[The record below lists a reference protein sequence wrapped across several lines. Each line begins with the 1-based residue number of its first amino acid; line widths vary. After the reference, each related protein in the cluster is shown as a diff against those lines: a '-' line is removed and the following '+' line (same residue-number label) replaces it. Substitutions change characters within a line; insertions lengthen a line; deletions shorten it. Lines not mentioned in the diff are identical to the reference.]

1 MLLFIN
7 VNLPYFIHHK
17 RIYHNCSNKY
27 AKCTLSACQNRHQQ
41 TCLDNTI
48 NPSEDYF
55 MKHIPLT
62 TLCVAIS
69 AVLLTA
75 CGGSSGGS
83 NPPAPTPIPNAG
95 NSGNAGGTGSTDNAG
110 KTGGTGGANS
120 GTGNAGNANSGTGS
134 ANTSEPKY
142 QDVPT
147 DKNEKAE
154 ISGIQE
160 PAMGYAME
168 LKLRNWMRGQE
179 EHAQISTDDVIK
191 LEGGLEH
198 KPFDNSIWQNI
209 KNSKEV
215 QNAYNQEKSHIEEQ
229 IRRDNKQRPENE
241 RLDEVALEAHIKK
254 TLDDHLTNLARPIYE
269 RNINYSHDKQNK
281 ARTRDLTY
289 VRSGYI
295 YHSGYSNIDIPNK
308 IAKTGF
314 DGALFYK
321 GEQTAK
327 QLPVSEVKYKGT
339 WDFMTDAKNGQS
351 FSSFEAP
358 QAGNR
363 HSAISSHEY
372 PSLLTDERDK
382 PNDYNGE
389 YGHSSEFTV
398 DFSKKSLKGELSS
411 NVKSSSNAKPVKTKR
426 YDIKADI
433 HGNRFRGSATA
444 SDKAEDSKTQHPFTS
459 DATNKLEGG
468 FYGPKGE
475 ELAGKFLTDDNKL
488 FGVFGAKQEGKV
500 EKTEAILDAYALGTF
515 NTNNATTFTP
525 FTKKQLDNFGNAKKL
540 VLGST
545 VIDLVSTDAT
555 KNEFTK
561 DKPKST
567 TNKAGETLMVN
578 DKVSV
583 KTYGKNFEYLKFG
596 ELSVGTSN
604 SVFLQGERTAE
615 KAVPTTGKAK
625 YLGNWVGYITGAD
638 SSKGFN
644 DAKDVADFDI
654 DFASKTVNGKL
665 ITKDRKDPVFNITGQ
680 IAGNGWT
687 GKASTAEANAGGY
700 KIDSSST
707 GKSIVIKDA
716 EVTGGFYGP
725 NATEMGGSFA
735 HKNSGDDG
743 KVSVVFGTKK
753 QQEVKQ

>member
-1 MLLFIN
+1 
-7 VNLPYFIHHK
+7 
-17 RIYHNCSNKY
+17 
-27 AKCTLSACQNRHQQ
+27 
-41 TCLDNTI
+41 
-48 NPSEDYF
+48 
-55 MKHIPLT
+55 MKQIPLT

-75 CGGSSGGS
+75 CGGSGGS

-95 NSGNAGGTGSTDNAG
+95 GAGNAGSGTGGAGSTDNAANAG
-110 KTGGTGGANS
+110 STGGAS
-120 GTGNAGNANSGTGS
+120 SGTGS
-134 ANTSEPKY
+134 ASTSEPKY

-154 ISGIQE
+154 VSGIQE

-168 LKLRNWMRGQE
+168 LKLRNWIPKQE
-179 EHAQISTDDVIK
+179 EHAQISTDDVVK

-215 QNAYNQEKSHIEEQ
+215 QNAYKQEKQHIEDQ
-229 IRRDNKQRPENE
+229 IRRENKQRPENE
-241 RLDEVALEAHIKK
+241 RLDEAALEAYIKK
-254 TLDDHLTNLARPIYE
+254 ALDDRLTSLAKPIYE
-269 RNINYSHDKQNK
+269 KNINYSHDKQNK

-295 YHSGYSNIDIPNK
+295 YHSGYSKIDIPNK

-327 QLPVSEVKYKGT
+327 ELPVSEVKYKGT
-339 WDFMTDAKNGQS
+339 WDFMTDAKDRQS
-351 FSSFEAP
+351 FSSFNASP
-358 QAGNR
+358 AGNR
-363 HSAISSHEY
+363 YSVMSSHEY
-372 PSLLTDERDK
+372 SSLLTDERDK
-382 PNDYNGE
+382 PNDYNGA
-389 YGHSSEFTV
+389 YGHSSEFDVNFADKKIKGKLISNQLSGTTV
-398 DFSKKSLKGELSS
+398 T
-411 NVKSSSNAKPVKTKR
+411 AKER
-426 YDIKADI
+426 YKIEANI

-444 SDKAEDSKTQHPFTS
+444 SDTAEDSKTQHPFTS

-488 FGVFGAKQEGKV
+488 FGVFGAKQESKAD
-500 EKTEAILDAYALGTF
+500 KTEAILDAYALGTF

-561 DKPKST
+561 NKPDSA

-604 SVFLQGERTAE
+604 SVFLQGERTATTGE

-716 EVTGGFYGP
+716 KVTGGFYGP

-753 QQEVKQ
+753 QQEVK

>member
-1 MLLFIN
+1 
-7 VNLPYFIHHK
+7 
-17 RIYHNCSNKY
+17 
-27 AKCTLSACQNRHQQ
+27 
-41 TCLDNTI
+41 
-48 NPSEDYF
+48 

-75 CGGSSGGS
+75 CGGSGGS

-95 NSGNAGGTGSTDNAG
+95 GAGNAGSGTGGAGSTDNAG
-110 KTGGTGGANS
+110 STGGAS
-120 GTGNAGNANSGTGS
+120 SGTGS
-134 ANTSEPKY
+134 ASTPEPKY

-147 DKNEKAE
+147 EKNEKAE
-154 ISGIQE
+154 VSGIQE
-160 PAMGYAME
+160 PAMGYGME
-168 LKLRNWMRGQE
+168 LKLRNWIPKQE
-179 EHAQISTDDVIK
+179 EHAQISTDDVVK

-215 QNAYNQEKSHIEEQ
+215 QNAYKQEKQHIEDQ
-229 IRRDNKQRPENE
+229 IRRENKQRPENE
-241 RLDEVALEAHIKK
+241 RLDEAALEAYIKK
-254 TLDDHLTNLARPIYE
+254 TLDDRLTSLAKPIYE
-269 RNINYSHDKQNK
+269 KNINYSHDKQNK

-295 YHSGYSNIDIPNK
+295 YHSGYSKIDIPNK

-327 QLPVSEVKYKGT
+327 ELPVSEVKYKGT
-339 WDFMTDAKNGQS
+339 WDFMTDAKDRQS
-351 FSSFEAP
+351 FSSFNASP
-358 QAGNR
+358 AGNR
-363 HSAISSHEY
+363 YSVMSSHEY
-372 PSLLTDERDK
+372 SSLLTDERDK
-382 PNDYNGE
+382 PNDYNGA
-389 YGHSSEFTV
+389 YGHSSEFDVNFANKKIKGKLISNQLSGTTV
-398 DFSKKSLKGELSS
+398 T
-411 NVKSSSNAKPVKTKR
+411 AKER
-426 YDIKADI
+426 YKIEADI

-444 SDKAEDSKTQHPFTS
+444 SDKTEDSKTQHPFTS

-488 FGVFGAKQEGKV
+488 FGVFGAKQEDKV

-515 NTNNATTFTP
+515 NTKEATTFTP

-545 VIDLVSTDAT
+545 VIDLVPTGAT
-555 KNEFTK
+555 KDVNEFTK
-561 DKPKST
+561 DKPEST

-578 DKVSV
+578 DKVIV

-596 ELSVGTSN
+596 ELSVGGSH

-615 KAVPTTGKAK
+615 KAVPATDKAK
-625 YLGNWVGYITGAD
+625 YLGNWVGYITGKD

-654 DFASKTVNGKL
+654 DFGSKTVKGKL
-665 ITKDRKDPVFNITGQ
+665 ITKDRTEPVFSITGK

-687 GKASTAEANAGGY
+687 GTASTAEANAGGY

-725 NATEMGGSFA
+725 NATEMGGSFV
-735 HKNSGDDG
+735 HKNNGDDG

-753 QQEVKQ
+753 QQEVKP

>member
-1 MLLFIN
+1 
-7 VNLPYFIHHK
+7 
-17 RIYHNCSNKY
+17 
-27 AKCTLSACQNRHQQ
+27 
-41 TCLDNTI
+41 
-48 NPSEDYF
+48 

-95 NSGNAGGTGSTDNAG
+95 NAGGTGNTGGTGSTDNAG
-110 KTGGTGGANS
+110 NAGGANS
-120 GTGNAGNANSGTGS
+120 GTGSAGNSGNANSGTGS
-134 ANTSEPKY
+134 ANTPEPKY

-147 DKNEKAE
+147 TPNNKEQV
-154 ISGIQE
+154 SSIQE
-160 PAMGYAME
+160 PAMGYGME
-168 LKLRNWMRGQE
+168 LKLRNWTPKQE
-179 EHAQISTDDVIK
+179 EHAQISTDDVVK

-215 QNAYNQEKSHIEEQ
+215 QNAYNQEKQHIEDQ
-229 IRRDNKQRPENE
+229 IRRENKQRPESE
-241 RLDEVALEAHIKK
+241 KLDEAALEAYIKK
-254 TLDDHLTNLARPIYE
+254 TLDDRLTSLAKPIYE
-269 RNINYSHDKQNK
+269 KNINYSHDKQNK

-327 QLPVSEVKYKGT
+327 ELPVSEVKYKGT

-351 FSSFEAP
+351 FSSFGTS
-358 QAGNR
+358 QRLAGNR
-363 HSAISSHEY
+363 YSAMSSHEY
-372 PSLLTDERDK
+372 PSLLTDERNK
-382 PNDYNGE
+382 PNDYNGA
-389 YGHSSEFTV
+389 YGHSSEFDVNFADKKIKGKLISNQLSGTTV
-398 DFSKKSLKGELSS
+398 T
-411 NVKSSSNAKPVKTKR
+411 AKER
-426 YDIKADI
+426 YKIEANI
-433 HGNRFRGSATA
+433 HGNRFRGSAIA
-444 SDKAEDSKTQHPFTS
+444 SDKKEDSKTQHPFTS

-665 ITKDRKDPVFNITGQ
+665 ITKDRKDPVFNIKGE

>member
-1 MLLFIN
+1 
-7 VNLPYFIHHK
+7 
-17 RIYHNCSNKY
+17 
-27 AKCTLSACQNRHQQ
+27 
-41 TCLDNTI
+41 
-48 NPSEDYF
+48 

-75 CGGSSGGS
+75 CGGSSGGF
-83 NPPAPTPIPNAG
+83 NPPPSTPIPNAG
-95 NSGNAGGTGSTDNAG
+95 NSGNAGNTGS
-110 KTGGTGGANS
+110 TGGTGGTDNTANAGNTGGTSS
-120 GTGNAGNANSGTGS
+120 GTGSTGNANSGAGS
-134 ANTSEPKY
+134 ASTPEPKY

-147 DKNEKAE
+147 EKNEKAE

-382 PNDYNGE
+382 PHDYNGE

-515 NTNNATTFTP
+515 NTKEATTFTP

-561 DKPKST
+561 EKPESA

-644 DAKDVADFDI
+644 DAQDIADFDI
-654 DFASKTVNGKL
+654 DFGKKTVNGKL
-665 ITKDRKDPVFNITGQ
+665 TTKDRQDPVFNITGQ
-680 IAGNGWT
+680 ISGNGWT
-687 GKASTAEANAGGY
+687 GKASTAKANAGGY

-707 GKSIVIKDA
+707 GKSIVIENA

-725 NATEMGGSFA
+725 NANEMGGSFA

-743 KVSVVFGTKK
+743 KVSVVFGTKR
-753 QQEVKQ
+753 QEEVKP

>member
-1 MLLFIN
+1 
-7 VNLPYFIHHK
+7 
-17 RIYHNCSNKY
+17 
-27 AKCTLSACQNRHQQ
+27 
-41 TCLDNTI
+41 
-48 NPSEDYF
+48 

-95 NSGNAGGTGSTDNAG
+95 GAGNAGSGTGGAGSTDNAANAG
-110 KTGGTGGANS
+110 STGGAS
-120 GTGNAGNANSGTGS
+120 SGTGS
-134 ANTSEPKY
+134 ASTSEPKY

-147 DKNEKAE
+147 TPNNKEQV
-154 ISGIQE
+154 SSIQE

-168 LKLRNWMRGQE
+168 LKLRNWIPKQE
-179 EHAQISTDDVIK
+179 EHAQISTDDVVK

-229 IRRDNKQRPENE
+229 IRRENKQRPDKEK
-241 RLDEVALEAHIKK
+241 LDEVALEAHIKK
-254 TLDDHLTNLARPIYE
+254 TLDDHLTNLAKPIYE

-339 WDFMTDAKNGQS
+339 WDFMTDAKNKQS

-372 PSLLTDERDK
+372 PSLLTDERNK
-382 PNDYNGE
+382 PNNYNGA
-389 YGHSSEFTV
+389 YGHSSEFDVNFADKKIKGKLISNQLSGTTV
-398 DFSKKSLKGELSS
+398 T
-411 NVKSSSNAKPVKTKR
+411 AKER
-426 YDIKADI
+426 YKIEADI

-545 VIDLVSTDAT
+545 VIDLVPTGAT
-555 KNEFTK
+555 EYVNEFTK
-561 DKPKST
+561 DKPESA

-615 KAVPTTGKAK
+615 KAVPTEGTAK
-625 YLGNWVGYITGAD
+625 YLGNWVGYITGKD
-638 SSKGFN
+638 TGTGTGKSFT
-644 DAKDVADFDI
+644 DAQDIADFDI
-654 DFASKTVNGKL
+654 DFGKKTVKGKL
-665 ITKDRKDPVFNITGQ
+665 ITKDRKDPVFNITGD

-735 HKNSGDDG
+735 HKNNGDDG

-753 QQEVKQ
+753 QEVKQ

>member
-1 MLLFIN
+1 
-7 VNLPYFIHHK
+7 
-17 RIYHNCSNKY
+17 
-27 AKCTLSACQNRHQQ
+27 
-41 TCLDNTI
+41 
-48 NPSEDYF
+48 

-75 CGGSSGGS
+75 CGGSGGS

-95 NSGNAGGTGSTDNAG
+95 GAGNAGSGTGGAGSTDNAANAG
-110 KTGGTGGANS
+110 STGGAS
-120 GTGNAGNANSGTGS
+120 SGTGS
-134 ANTSEPKY
+134 ASTSEPKY

-154 ISGIQE
+154 VSDIQK
-160 PAMGYAME
+160 PAMGYGMALSKINLYE
-168 LKLRNWMRGQE
+168 QKDISLDANNIITLDGKKQVAEGKKSPLPFSLDVENKLLDGYMAKMDQADKNAIGERIKRENEQNK
-179 EHAQISTDDVIK
+179 QISDEELAKKIKEDVR
-191 LEGGLEH
+191 
-198 KPFDNSIWQNI
+198 
-209 KNSKEV
+209 
-215 QNAYNQEKSHIEEQ
+215 KSPDFQQVLSSMKAKTFHS
-229 IRRDNKQRPENE
+229 N
-241 RLDEVALEAHIKK
+241 DE
-254 TLDDHLTNLARPIYE
+254 TT
-269 RNINYSHDKQNK
+269 K
-281 ARTRDLTY
+281 ATTRDLKY
-289 VRSGYI
+289 VDYGYYLVNDANYLTVKKTDEPKLWNSGPV
-295 YHSGYSNIDIPNK
+295 G
-308 IAKTGF
+308 GV
-314 DGALFYK
+314 FYN
-321 GEQTAK
+321 GTTTAK
-327 QLPVSEVKYKGT
+327 ELPTQDAVKYKGH
-339 WDFMTDAKNGQS
+339 WDFMTDVAKKRNR
-351 FSSFEAP
+351 FSEVKETY
-358 QAGNR
+358 QAGWWYGASSKDEYNR
-363 HSAISSHEY
+363 
-372 PSLLTDERDK
+372 LLTQKDSAPD
-382 PNDYNGE
+382 DHSGE

-398 DFSKKSLKGELSS
+398 NFKDKKLTGELFS
-411 NVKSSSNAKPVKTKR
+411 NLQDSHKSEVKKTKR

-444 SDKAEDSKTQHPFTS
+444 SNKDDTSKHPFTS
-459 DATNKLEGG
+459 DANDKLEGG

-488 FGVFGAKQEGKV
+488 FGVFGAKQEGNV

-515 NTNNATTFTP
+515 NENDATTFTP
-525 FTKKQLDNFGNAKKL
+525 FTEKQLDNFGNAKKL

-561 DKPKST
+561 EKPESA

-596 ELSVGTSN
+596 ELSVGDSH

-615 KAVPTTGKAK
+615 KAVPTTDKAK

-638 SSKGFN
+638 SAKSFT
-644 DAKDVADFDI
+644 DAEDVANFDI

-665 ITKDRKDPVFNITGQ
+665 ITKGRTEPVFNIKGE

-687 GKASTAEANAGGY
+687 GTASTAEANAGGY

-716 EVTGGFYGP
+716 KVTGGFYGP
-725 NATEMGGSFA
+725 NATEMGGSFV
-735 HKNSGDDG
+735 HKNNGDDG

-753 QQEVKQ
+753 QQVK

>member
-1 MLLFIN
+1 
-7 VNLPYFIHHK
+7 
-17 RIYHNCSNKY
+17 
-27 AKCTLSACQNRHQQ
+27 
-41 TCLDNTI
+41 
-48 NPSEDYF
+48 

-95 NSGNAGGTGSTDNAG
+95 GAGNAGSGTGSTDNAG
-110 KTGGTGGANS
+110 NTGGTGGANS
-120 GTGNAGNANSGTGS
+120 GTGNAGNSGNANSGTGS
-134 ANTSEPKY
+134 ANTPEPKY

-147 DKNEKAE
+147 TPNNKEQV
-154 ISGIQE
+154 SSIQE

-168 LKLRNWMRGQE
+168 LKLRNAHPHNPNKANEKHIALDQKDLV
-179 EHAQISTDDVIK
+179 AV
-191 LEGGLEH
+191 EGNLTNI
-198 KPFDNSIWQNI
+198 PFD
-209 KNSKEV
+209 KNLIEYLKKSPEVVSKFNEQKGGIENNTRLTHKDLSLEQKEAKV
-215 QNAYNQEKSHIEEQ
+215 KEALDNALTQFAQEKYKELIENAHDKKSDA
-229 IRRDNKQRPENE
+229 RNRDLKYVKSGFNY
-241 RLDEVALEAHIKK
+241 LSGYTATDHDKK
-254 TLDDHLTNLARPIYE
+254 T
-269 RNINYSHDKQNK
+269 NY
-281 ARTRDLTY
+281 R
-289 VRSGYI
+289 GY
-295 YHSGYSNIDIPNK
+295 Y
-308 IAKTGF
+308 
-314 DGALFYK
+314 GALYYK
-321 GEQTAK
+321 GSETAK
-327 QLPVSEVKYKGT
+327 ELPQTSAKYKGY
-339 WDFMTDAKNGQS
+339 WDFMTDATLDNKYTDLPGIARQTQWRS
-351 FSSFEAP
+351 LVSTD
-358 QAGNR
+358 
-363 HSAISSHEY
+363 EY
-372 PSLLTDERDK
+372 ATLLTDKNNK
-382 PNDYNGE
+382 PSDYNGA
-389 YGHSSEFTV
+389 YGHSSEFDVNFADKKIKGKLISNQLSGTTV
-398 DFSKKSLKGELSS
+398 T
-411 NVKSSSNAKPVKTKR
+411 AKER
-426 YDIKADI
+426 YKIEADI

-545 VIDLVSTDAT
+545 VIDLVPTDAT
-555 KNEFTK
+555 KYVNEFTK
-561 DKPKST
+561 DKPDSA

-604 SVFLQGERTAE
+604 SVFLQGERTATTGE

-665 ITKDRKDPVFNITGQ
+665 ITKDRKDPVFNIKGE

>member
-1 MLLFIN
+1 
-7 VNLPYFIHHK
+7 
-17 RIYHNCSNKY
+17 
-27 AKCTLSACQNRHQQ
+27 
-41 TCLDNTI
+41 
-48 NPSEDYF
+48 

-75 CGGSSGGS
+75 CGGSGGS

-95 NSGNAGGTGSTDNAG
+95 GAGNAGSGTGGAGSTDNAANAG
-110 KTGGTGGANS
+110 STGGAS
-120 GTGNAGNANSGTGS
+120 SGTGS
-134 ANTSEPKY
+134 ASTSEPKY

-154 ISGIQE
+154 VSDIQK
-160 PAMGYAME
+160 PAMGYGMALSKINLYE
-168 LKLRNWMRGQE
+168 QKDISLDANNIITLDGKKQVAEGKKSPLPFSLDVENKLLDGYMAKMDQADKNAIGERIKRENEQNK
-179 EHAQISTDDVIK
+179 QISDEELAKKIKEDVR
-191 LEGGLEH
+191 
-198 KPFDNSIWQNI
+198 
-209 KNSKEV
+209 
-215 QNAYNQEKSHIEEQ
+215 KSPDFQQVLSSMKAKTFHS
-229 IRRDNKQRPENE
+229 N
-241 RLDEVALEAHIKK
+241 DE
-254 TLDDHLTNLARPIYE
+254 TT
-269 RNINYSHDKQNK
+269 K
-281 ARTRDLTY
+281 ATTRDLKY
-289 VRSGYI
+289 VDYGYYLVNDANYLTVKKTDEPKLWNSGPV
-295 YHSGYSNIDIPNK
+295 G
-308 IAKTGF
+308 GV
-314 DGALFYK
+314 FYN
-321 GEQTAK
+321 GTTTAK
-327 QLPVSEVKYKGT
+327 ELPTQDAVKYKGH
-339 WDFMTDAKNGQS
+339 WDFMTDVAKKRNR
-351 FSSFEAP
+351 FSEVKETY
-358 QAGNR
+358 QAGWWYGASSKDEYNR
-363 HSAISSHEY
+363 
-372 PSLLTDERDK
+372 LLTQKDSAPD
-382 PNDYNGE
+382 DHSGE

-398 DFSKKSLKGELSS
+398 NFKDKKLTGELFS
-411 NVKSSSNAKPVKTKR
+411 NLQDSHKSEVKKTKR

-444 SDKAEDSKTQHPFTS
+444 SNKDDTSKHPFTS
-459 DATNKLEGG
+459 DANDKLEGG

-488 FGVFGAKQEGKV
+488 FGVFGAKQEGNV

-515 NTNNATTFTP
+515 NENDANTFTP
-525 FTKKQLDNFGNAKKL
+525 FTEKQLDNFGNAKKL

-561 DKPKST
+561 DKPESA

-596 ELSVGTSN
+596 ELSVGGSH

-615 KAVPTTGKAK
+615 KAVPTTDKAK

-644 DAKDVADFDI
+644 DAEDVANFDI
-654 DFASKTVNGKL
+654 DFGSKTVNGKL
-665 ITKDRKDPVFNITGQ
+665 ITKGRKDPVFNITGE
-680 IAGNGWT
+680 ISGNGWKGT
-687 GKASTAEANAGGY
+687 ASTAEANAGGY

-716 EVTGGFYGP
+716 KVTGGFYGP
-725 NATEMGGSFA
+725 NATEMGGSFV
-735 HKNSGDDG
+735 HKNNGDDG

>member
-1 MLLFIN
+1 
-7 VNLPYFIHHK
+7 
-17 RIYHNCSNKY
+17 
-27 AKCTLSACQNRHQQ
+27 
-41 TCLDNTI
+41 
-48 NPSEDYF
+48 

-75 CGGSSGGS
+75 CGGSGGS

-95 NSGNAGGTGSTDNAG
+95 NAGNGGGTGNTGNAG
-110 KTGGTGGANS
+110 NS
-120 GTGNAGNANSGTGS
+120 GNANSGTGS
-134 ANTSEPKY
+134 ANTPEPKY

-229 IRRDNKQRPENE
+229 IRRDNKQRPDKE

-254 TLDDHLTNLARPIYE
+254 TLDDHLTNLAKPIYE

-339 WDFMTDAKNGQS
+339 WDFMTDAKNKQS

-382 PNDYNGE
+382 PHDYNGE

-411 NVKSSSNAKPVKTKR
+411 NIKSSSNAKPVKTKR

-488 FGVFGAKQEGKV
+488 FGVFGAKQEDKV

-515 NTNNATTFTP
+515 NTKEATTFTP

-545 VIDLVSTDAT
+545 VIDLVPTDAT
-555 KNEFTK
+555 KYVNEFTK
-561 DKPKST
+561 EKPDSA

-604 SVFLQGERTAE
+604 SVFLQGERTATTGE

-638 SSKGFN
+638 SAKSFT

-654 DFASKTVNGKL
+654 DFASKIVNGKL
-665 ITKDRKDPVFNITGQ
+665 ITKDRKDPVFNIKGQ

>member
-1 MLLFIN
+1 
-7 VNLPYFIHHK
+7 
-17 RIYHNCSNKY
+17 
-27 AKCTLSACQNRHQQ
+27 
-41 TCLDNTI
+41 
-48 NPSEDYF
+48 

-95 NSGNAGGTGSTDNAG
+95 NAGNAGGTGNTGGTGSTDNAG
-110 KTGGTGGANS
+110 NTGGTGGANS
-120 GTGNAGNANSGTGS
+120 GTGSAGNSGNTNSGTGS
-134 ANTSEPKY
+134 ANTPEPKY

-215 QNAYNQEKSHIEEQ
+215 QNAYNQEKQHIEEQ

-254 TLDDHLTNLARPIYE
+254 TLDDHLTNLAKPIYE

-372 PSLLTDERDK
+372 PSLLTDERNK
-382 PNDYNGE
+382 PNNYNGA
-389 YGHSSEFTV
+389 YGHSSEFDVNFADKKIKGKLISNQLSGTTV
-398 DFSKKSLKGELSS
+398 T
-411 NVKSSSNAKPVKTKR
+411 AKER
-426 YDIKADI
+426 YKIEADI

-444 SDKAEDSKTQHPFTS
+444 SDKTEDSKTQHPFTS

-561 DKPKST
+561 DKPDSA

-604 SVFLQGERTAE
+604 SVFLQGERTAIKGE

>member
-1 MLLFIN
+1 
-7 VNLPYFIHHK
+7 
-17 RIYHNCSNKY
+17 
-27 AKCTLSACQNRHQQ
+27 
-41 TCLDNTI
+41 
-48 NPSEDYF
+48 

-95 NSGNAGGTGSTDNAG
+95 NAGNAGGTGNTGGTGSTDNAG
-110 KTGGTGGANS
+110 NTGGTGGANS
-120 GTGNAGNANSGTGS
+120 GTGSAGNSGNANSGTGS
-134 ANTSEPKY
+134 ANTPEPKY

-215 QNAYNQEKSHIEEQ
+215 QNAYNQEKQHIEEQ

-254 TLDDHLTNLARPIYE
+254 TLDDHLTNLAKPIYE

-372 PSLLTDERDK
+372 PSLLTDERNK
-382 PNDYNGE
+382 PNNYNGA
-389 YGHSSEFTV
+389 YGHSSEFDVNFADKKIKGKLISNQLSGTTV
-398 DFSKKSLKGELSS
+398 T
-411 NVKSSSNAKPVKTKR
+411 AKER
-426 YDIKADI
+426 YKIEADI

-444 SDKAEDSKTQHPFTS
+444 SDKTEDSKTQHPFTS

-545 VIDLVSTDAT
+545 VIDLVPTDAT
-555 KNEFTK
+555 KYVNEFTK
-561 DKPKST
+561 EKPESA

-665 ITKDRKDPVFNITGQ
+665 ITKDRKDPVFNITGE

-753 QQEVKQ
+753 QQEVK

>member
-1 MLLFIN
+1 M
-7 VNLPYFIHHK
+7 
-17 RIYHNCSNKY
+17 R
-27 AKCTLSACQNRHQQ
+27 
-41 TCLDNTI
+41 
-48 NPSEDYF
+48 
-55 MKHIPLT
+55 HIPLT

-95 NSGNAGGTGSTDNAG
+95 NAGNAGGTGNTGGTGSTDNAG
-110 KTGGTGGANS
+110 NAGNAGGANS
-120 GTGNAGNANSGTGS
+120 GTGNAGNSGNANSGTGS
-134 ANTSEPKY
+134 ANTPEPKY

-168 LKLRNWMRGQE
+168 LKLRNAHPHNPNKATEKHIALDQKDLV
-179 EHAQISTDDVIK
+179 AV
-191 LEGGLEH
+191 EGNLTNI
-198 KPFDNSIWQNI
+198 PFD
-209 KNSKEV
+209 KNLIEYLKKSPEVVSKFNEQKGGIENNTRLTHKNLSLEQKEAKV
-215 QNAYNQEKSHIEEQ
+215 KEALDNALTQFAQEKYKELIENAHDKKSDA
-229 IRRDNKQRPENE
+229 RNRDLKYVKSGFNY
-241 RLDEVALEAHIKK
+241 LSGYTATDHDKK
-254 TLDDHLTNLARPIYE
+254 T
-269 RNINYSHDKQNK
+269 NY
-281 ARTRDLTY
+281 R
-289 VRSGYI
+289 GY
-295 YHSGYSNIDIPNK
+295 Y
-308 IAKTGF
+308 
-314 DGALFYK
+314 GALYYK
-321 GEQTAK
+321 GSETAK
-327 QLPVSEVKYKGT
+327 ELPQTSAKYKGY
-339 WDFMTDAKNGQS
+339 WDFMTDATLDNKYTDLPGIARQTQWRS
-351 FSSFEAP
+351 LVSTD
-358 QAGNR
+358 
-363 HSAISSHEY
+363 EY
-372 PSLLTDERDK
+372 ATLLTDKNNK
-382 PNDYNGE
+382 PSDYNGA
-389 YGHSSEFTV
+389 YGHSSEFDVNFADKKIKGKLISNQLSGTTV
-398 DFSKKSLKGELSS
+398 T
-411 NVKSSSNAKPVKTKR
+411 AKER
-426 YDIKADI
+426 YKIEADI

-545 VIDLVSTDAT
+545 VIDLVPTDAT
-555 KNEFTK
+555 KYVNEFTK
-561 DKPKST
+561 DKPDSA

-604 SVFLQGERTAE
+604 SVFLQGERTATTGE

-665 ITKDRKDPVFNITGQ
+665 ITKDRKDPVFNIKGE

>member
-1 MLLFIN
+1 
-7 VNLPYFIHHK
+7 
-17 RIYHNCSNKY
+17 
-27 AKCTLSACQNRHQQ
+27 
-41 TCLDNTI
+41 
-48 NPSEDYF
+48 

-95 NSGNAGGTGSTDNAG
+95 NAGNA
-110 KTGGTGGANS
+110 GGANS
-120 GTGNAGNANSGTGS
+120 GTGNTGNTNSGTGS
-134 ANTSEPKY
+134 ANTPEPKY

-147 DKNEKAE
+147 DKNEKDE

-168 LKLRNWMRGQE
+168 LKLRNWMPGQQ
-179 EHAQISTDDVIK
+179 EHAQISTDDVVK

-215 QNAYNQEKSHIEEQ
+215 QNAYNQEKQHIENQ

-241 RLDEVALEAHIKK
+241 RLDEVALEAYIKK
-254 TLDDHLTNLARPIYE
+254 TLDDHLTNLAKPIYE

-339 WDFMTDAKNGQS
+339 WDFMTDAKNKQS

-426 YDIKADI
+426 YDIDASI

-444 SDKAEDSKTQHPFTS
+444 SNKNDTSKHPFTS

-488 FGVFGAKQEGKV
+488 FGVFGAKQEGNV

-515 NTNNATTFTP
+515 NTKEATTFTP
-525 FTKKQLDNFGNAKKL
+525 FTEKQLDNFGNAKKL

-545 VIDLVSTDAT
+545 VIDLVPTGAT
-555 KNEFTK
+555 EYVNKFTK
-561 DKPKST
+561 DKPESA

-578 DKVSV
+578 DEVSV

-596 ELSVGTSN
+596 ELSVGDSH

-615 KAVPTTGKAK
+615 KAVPATGKAK

-638 SSKGFN
+638 SAKSFT
-644 DAKDVADFDI
+644 DAEDVANFDI
-654 DFASKTVNGKL
+654 DFDKKSVNGKL
-665 ITKDRKDPVFNITGQ
+665 ITKGRTDPVFSITGK

-687 GKASTAEANAGGY
+687 GTASTAEANAGGY
-700 KIDSSST
+700 KVDSSST

-716 EVTGGFYGP
+716 KVTGGFYGP
-725 NATEMGGSFA
+725 NATEMGGSFV
-735 HKNSGDDG
+735 HKNNGDDG

>member
-1 MLLFIN
+1 
-7 VNLPYFIHHK
+7 
-17 RIYHNCSNKY
+17 
-27 AKCTLSACQNRHQQ
+27 
-41 TCLDNTI
+41 
-48 NPSEDYF
+48 

-75 CGGSSGGS
+75 CGGSGGS

-95 NSGNAGGTGSTDNAG
+95 GAGNAGSGTGGAGSTDNAG
-110 KTGGTGGANS
+110 STGGANS
-120 GTGNAGNANSGTGS
+120 GTSS
-134 ANTSEPKY
+134 ASTPEPKY

-147 DKNEKAE
+147 EKNEKAE
-154 ISGIQE
+154 VSGIQE
-160 PAMGYAME
+160 PAMGYGME
-168 LKLRNWMRGQE
+168 LKLRNWIPKQE
-179 EHAQISTDDVIK
+179 EHAQISTDDVVK

-215 QNAYNQEKSHIEEQ
+215 QNAYKQEKQHIEDQ
-229 IRRDNKQRPENE
+229 IRRENKQRPENE
-241 RLDEVALEAHIKK
+241 RLDEAALEAYIKK
-254 TLDDHLTNLARPIYE
+254 ALDDRLTSLAKPIYE
-269 RNINYSHDKQNK
+269 KNINYSHDKQNK
-281 ARTRDLTY
+281 VRTRDLTY

-295 YHSGYSNIDIPNK
+295 YHSGYSKIDIPNK

-327 QLPVSEVKYKGT
+327 ELPVSEVKYKGT
-339 WDFMTDAKNGQS
+339 WDFMTDAKDRQS
-351 FSSFEAP
+351 FSSFNASP
-358 QAGNR
+358 AGNR
-363 HSAISSHEY
+363 YSVMSSHEY
-372 PSLLTDERDK
+372 SSLLTDERDK
-382 PNDYNGE
+382 PNDYNGA
-389 YGHSSEFTV
+389 YGHSSEFDVNFADKKIKGKLISNQLSGTTV
-398 DFSKKSLKGELSS
+398 T
-411 NVKSSSNAKPVKTKR
+411 AKER
-426 YDIKADI
+426 YKIEANI

-475 ELAGKFLTDDNKL
+475 ELAGKFLTDDKKL
-488 FGVFGAKQEGKV
+488 FGVFGAKQEGNV

-515 NTNNATTFTP
+515 NENDANTFTP
-525 FTKKQLDNFGNAKKL
+525 FTEKQLDNFGNAKKL

-545 VIDLVSTDAT
+545 VIDLMPTGAAKDV
-555 KNEFTK
+555 NEFTK
-561 DKPKST
+561 DKPEST

-578 DKVSV
+578 DKVIV

-596 ELSVGTSN
+596 ELSVGGSH

-615 KAVPTTGKAK
+615 KAVPATDKAK
-625 YLGNWVGYITGAD
+625 YLGNWVGYITGKD
-638 SSKGFN
+638 SAKSFT
-644 DAKDVADFDI
+644 DAEDVANFDI
-654 DFASKTVNGKL
+654 DFGSKTVNGKL
-665 ITKDRKDPVFNITGQ
+665 ITKDRTEPVFSITGK

-687 GKASTAEANAGGY
+687 GTASTAEANAGGY

-716 EVTGGFYGP
+716 KVTGGFYGP
-725 NATEMGGSFA
+725 NATEMGGSFV
-735 HKNSGDDG
+735 HKNNGDDG

-753 QQEVKQ
+753 QQVKQ

>member
-1 MLLFIN
+1 
-7 VNLPYFIHHK
+7 
-17 RIYHNCSNKY
+17 
-27 AKCTLSACQNRHQQ
+27 
-41 TCLDNTI
+41 
-48 NPSEDYF
+48 

-75 CGGSSGGS
+75 CGGSSGGF
-83 NPPAPTPIPNAG
+83 NPPASTPIPNAG

-110 KTGGTGGANS
+110 NA
-120 GTGNAGNANSGTGS
+120 GNAGGANSGTGS
-134 ANTSEPKY
+134 ANTPEPKY

-147 DKNEKAE
+147 EKNEKAE

-168 LKLRNWMRGQE
+168 LKLRNAHPHNPNKEAEKHIALDQKDLV
-179 EHAQISTDDVIK
+179 AV
-191 LEGGLEH
+191 EGNLTNI
-198 KPFDNSIWQNI
+198 PFD
-209 KNSKEV
+209 KNLIEYLKKSPEVVSKFNEQKGGIENNTRLTHKDLSLEQKEAKV
-215 QNAYNQEKSHIEEQ
+215 KEALDNALTQFAQEKYKELIENAHDKKSDA
-229 IRRDNKQRPENE
+229 RNRDLKYVKSGFNY
-241 RLDEVALEAHIKK
+241 LSGYTATDHDKK
-254 TLDDHLTNLARPIYE
+254 T
-269 RNINYSHDKQNK
+269 NY
-281 ARTRDLTY
+281 R
-289 VRSGYI
+289 GY
-295 YHSGYSNIDIPNK
+295 Y
-308 IAKTGF
+308 
-314 DGALFYK
+314 GALYYK
-321 GEQTAK
+321 GSETAK
-327 QLPVSEVKYKGT
+327 ELPQTSAKYKGY
-339 WDFMTDAKNGQS
+339 WDFMTDATLDNKYTDLPGIARQTQWRS
-351 FSSFEAP
+351 LVSTD
-358 QAGNR
+358 
-363 HSAISSHEY
+363 EY
-372 PSLLTDERDK
+372 ATLLTDKNNK
-382 PNDYNGE
+382 PSDYNGA
-389 YGHSSEFTV
+389 YGHSSEFDVNFADKKIKGKLISNQLSGTTV
-398 DFSKKSLKGELSS
+398 T
-411 NVKSSSNAKPVKTKR
+411 AKER
-426 YDIKADI
+426 YKIEADI
-433 HGNRFRGSATA
+433 HGNRFRGSAIA
-444 SDKAEDSKTQHPFTS
+444 HDKAEDSKTKHPFTS
-459 DATNKLEGG
+459 DANNRLEGG

-561 DKPKST
+561 EKPESA

>member
-1 MLLFIN
+1 
-7 VNLPYFIHHK
+7 
-17 RIYHNCSNKY
+17 
-27 AKCTLSACQNRHQQ
+27 
-41 TCLDNTI
+41 
-48 NPSEDYF
+48 

-75 CGGSSGGS
+75 CGGSGGS

-95 NSGNAGGTGSTDNAG
+95 NAGSGTGGAGSTDNAANAG
-110 KTGGTGGANS
+110 STGGAS
-120 GTGNAGNANSGTGS
+120 SGTGS
-134 ANTSEPKY
+134 ASTSEPKY
-142 QDVPT
+142 QDVLT
-147 DKNEKAE
+147 EKNEKAE
-154 ISGIQE
+154 VSGIQE
-160 PAMGYAME
+160 PAMGYGME
-168 LKLRNWMRGQE
+168 LKLRNWIPKQE
-179 EHAQISTDDVIK
+179 EHAQISTDDVVK

-215 QNAYNQEKSHIEEQ
+215 QNAYKQEKQHIEDQ
-229 IRRDNKQRPENE
+229 IRRENKQRPENE
-241 RLDEVALEAHIKK
+241 RLDEAALEAYIKK
-254 TLDDHLTNLARPIYE
+254 ALDDRLTSLAKPIYE
-269 RNINYSHDKQNK
+269 KNINYSHDKQNK

-295 YHSGYSNIDIPNK
+295 YHSGYSKIDIPNK

-327 QLPVSEVKYKGT
+327 ELPVSEVKYKGT
-339 WDFMTDAKNGQS
+339 WDFMTDAKDRQS
-351 FSSFEAP
+351 FSSFNASP
-358 QAGNR
+358 AGNR
-363 HSAISSHEY
+363 YSVMSSHEY
-372 PSLLTDERDK
+372 SSLLTDERDK
-382 PNDYNGE
+382 PNDYNGA
-389 YGHSSEFTV
+389 YGHSSEFDVNFADKKIKGKLISNQLSGTTV
-398 DFSKKSLKGELSS
+398 T
-411 NVKSSSNAKPVKTKR
+411 AKER
-426 YDIKADI
+426 YKIEANI

-444 SDKAEDSKTQHPFTS
+444 SDTAEDSKTQHPFTS

-488 FGVFGAKQEGKV
+488 FGVFGAKQEGNV

-515 NTNNATTFTP
+515 NENDANTFTP
-525 FTKKQLDNFGNAKKL
+525 FTEKQLDNFGNAKKL

-561 DKPKST
+561 EKPESA

-596 ELSVGTSN
+596 ELSVGDSH

-615 KAVPTTGKAK
+615 KAVPATGKAK
-625 YLGNWVGYITGAD
+625 YLGNWVGYITGKD

-644 DAKDVADFDI
+644 DAEDVANFDI
-654 DFASKTVNGKL
+654 DFDQKSVNGKL
-665 ITKDRKDPVFNITGQ
+665 ITKGRKDPVFNIKGE

-687 GKASTAEANAGGY
+687 GTASTAEANAGGY

-716 EVTGGFYGP
+716 KVTGGFYGP
-725 NATEMGGSFA
+725 NATEMGGSFV
-735 HKNSGDDG
+735 HKNNGDDG

-753 QQEVKQ
+753 QEVKQ

>member
-1 MLLFIN
+1 
-7 VNLPYFIHHK
+7 
-17 RIYHNCSNKY
+17 
-27 AKCTLSACQNRHQQ
+27 
-41 TCLDNTI
+41 
-48 NPSEDYF
+48 

-95 NSGNAGGTGSTDNAG
+95 NAGSGTGGTGNTGGAGSTDNAANAG
-110 KTGGTGGANS
+110 NTGGASS
-120 GTGNAGNANSGTGS
+120 GTDSTGNAGNANSGTGS
-134 ANTSEPKY
+134 ASTPEPKY

-154 ISGIQE
+154 VLGIQE
-160 PAMGYAME
+160 PAMGYGME
-168 LKLRNWMRGQE
+168 LKLRNWIPKQE
-179 EHAQISTDDVIK
+179 EHAQISTDDVVK

-215 QNAYNQEKSHIEEQ
+215 QNAYKQEKQHIEDQ
-229 IRRDNKQRPENE
+229 IRRENKQRPENE
-241 RLDEVALEAHIKK
+241 RLDEAALEAYIKK
-254 TLDDHLTNLARPIYE
+254 TLDDRLTSLAKPIYE
-269 RNINYSHDKQNK
+269 KNINYSHDKQNK

-295 YHSGYSNIDIPNK
+295 YHSGYSKIDIPNK

-327 QLPVSEVKYKGT
+327 ELPVSEVKYKGT
-339 WDFMTDAKNGQS
+339 WDFMTDAKDRQS
-351 FSSFEAP
+351 FSSFNASP
-358 QAGNR
+358 AGNR
-363 HSAISSHEY
+363 YSVMSSHEY
-372 PSLLTDERDK
+372 SSLLTDERDK
-382 PNDYNGE
+382 PNDYNGA
-389 YGHSSEFTV
+389 YGHSSEFDVNFANKKIKGKLISNQLSGTTV
-398 DFSKKSLKGELSS
+398 T
-411 NVKSSSNAKPVKTKR
+411 AKER
-426 YDIKADI
+426 YKIEADI

-444 SDKAEDSKTQHPFTS
+444 SDKTEDSKTQHPFTS

-488 FGVFGAKQEGKV
+488 FGVFGAKQEGNV

-515 NTNNATTFTP
+515 NKNNATTFTP

-561 DKPKST
+561 EKPESA

-615 KAVPTTGKAK
+615 KAVPTTDKAK

-644 DAKDVADFDI
+644 DAEDVANFDI

-665 ITKDRKDPVFNITGQ
+665 ITKGRKDPVFNITGE
-680 IAGNGWT
+680 ISGNGWT
-687 GKASTAEANAGGY
+687 GTASTAEANAGGY

-716 EVTGGFYGP
+716 KVTGGFYGP
-725 NATEMGGSFA
+725 NATEMGGSFV
-735 HKNSGDDG
+735 HKNNGDDG

-753 QQEVKQ
+753 QQEVK

>member
-1 MLLFIN
+1 
-7 VNLPYFIHHK
+7 
-17 RIYHNCSNKY
+17 
-27 AKCTLSACQNRHQQ
+27 
-41 TCLDNTI
+41 
-48 NPSEDYF
+48 

-75 CGGSSGGS
+75 CGGSGGS

-95 NSGNAGGTGSTDNAG
+95 GAGNAGSGTGGAGSTDNAG
-110 KTGGTGGANS
+110 STGGAS
-120 GTGNAGNANSGTGS
+120 SGTGS
-134 ANTSEPKY
+134 ASTPEPKY

-147 DKNEKAE
+147 EKNEKAE

-160 PAMGYAME
+160 PAMGYGME
-168 LKLRNWMRGQE
+168 LKLRNWIPKQE
-179 EHAQISTDDVIK
+179 EHAQISTDDVVK

-215 QNAYNQEKSHIEEQ
+215 QNAYKQEKQHIEDQ
-229 IRRDNKQRPENE
+229 IRRENKQRPENE
-241 RLDEVALEAHIKK
+241 RLDEAALEAYIKK
-254 TLDDHLTNLARPIYE
+254 ALDDRLTSLAKPIYE
-269 RNINYSHDKQNK
+269 KNINYSHDKQNK

-295 YHSGYSNIDIPNK
+295 YHSGYSKIDIPNK

-327 QLPVSEVKYKGT
+327 ELPVSEVKYKGT
-339 WDFMTDAKNGQS
+339 WDFMTDAKDRQS
-351 FSSFEAP
+351 FSSFNASP
-358 QAGNR
+358 AGNR
-363 HSAISSHEY
+363 YSVMSSHEY
-372 PSLLTDERDK
+372 SSLLTDERDK
-382 PNDYNGE
+382 PNDYNGA
-389 YGHSSEFTV
+389 YGHSSEFDVNFADKKIKGKLISNQLSGTTV
-398 DFSKKSLKGELSS
+398 T
-411 NVKSSSNAKPVKTKR
+411 AKER
-426 YDIKADI
+426 YKIEADI
-433 HGNRFRGSATA
+433 HGNRFRGSAIA

-475 ELAGKFLTDDNKL
+475 ELAGKFLTDDKKL
-488 FGVFGAKQEGKV
+488 FGVFGAKQEGNV

-515 NTNNATTFTP
+515 NENDANTFTP
-525 FTKKQLDNFGNAKKL
+525 FTEKQLDNFGNAKKL

-545 VIDLVSTDAT
+545 VIDLVPTGAAKDV
-555 KNEFTK
+555 NEFTK
-561 DKPKST
+561 DKPEST

-578 DKVSV
+578 DKVIV

-596 ELSVGTSN
+596 ELSVGGSH

-615 KAVPTTGKAK
+615 KAVPATDKAK
-625 YLGNWVGYITGAD
+625 YLGNWVGYITGKD

-654 DFASKTVNGKL
+654 DFGSKTVNGKL
-665 ITKDRKDPVFNITGQ
+665 ITKDRKDPVFNITGK

-716 EVTGGFYGP
+716 KVTGGFYGP
-725 NATEMGGSFA
+725 NATEMGGSFV
-735 HKNSGDDG
+735 HKNNGDDG

-753 QQEVKQ
+753 QEVKQ

>member
-1 MLLFIN
+1 
-7 VNLPYFIHHK
+7 
-17 RIYHNCSNKY
+17 
-27 AKCTLSACQNRHQQ
+27 
-41 TCLDNTI
+41 
-48 NPSEDYF
+48 

-75 CGGSSGGS
+75 CGGSSGGF
-83 NPPAPTPIPNAG
+83 NPPASTPIPNAG
-95 NSGNAGGTGSTDNAG
+95 NSGNAGGAGGANSGAGNA
-110 KTGGTGGANS
+110 GGTGGANS
-120 GTGNAGNANSGTGS
+120 GAGGAGNSGNANSGTGS
-134 ANTSEPKY
+134 ASTQKPKY
-142 QDVPT
+142 KDVPT
-147 DKNEKAE
+147 DENKKDEV
-154 ISGIQE
+154 SGIQE

-168 LKLRNWMRGQE
+168 LKLRNWIPQGQE
-179 EHAQISTDDVIK
+179 EHAKINTNDVVK
-191 LEGGLEH
+191 LEGDLEH

-215 QNAYNQEKSHIEEQ
+215 QSVYNQDKQNIEDQ
-229 IRRDNKQRPENE
+229 IKRDNKQRPDK
-241 RLDEVALEAHIKK
+241 LDDVALQAYIEKV
-254 TLDDHLTNLARPIYE
+254 LDDHLTKLATPFYKN
-269 RNINYSHDKQNK
+269 NINDSHDGQNK
-281 ARTRDLTY
+281 ARTRDLKY

-295 YHSGYSNIDIPNK
+295 YRSGYSNIDFSKN

-314 DGALFYK
+314 DGALFYQ
-321 GEQTAK
+321 GTQTAK
-327 QLPVSEVKYKGT
+327 ELPVSQVKYKGT
-339 WDFMTDAKNGQS
+339 WDFMTDAKKGQS
-351 FSSFEAP
+351 FSSFGGR
-358 QAGNR
+358 AGNH
-363 HSAISSHEY
+363 HSAMSSHEY
-372 PSLLTDERDK
+372 PSLLTDEKDK
-382 PNDYNGE
+382 PNGYSGE

-398 DFSKKSLKGELSS
+398 DFSKKSLTGELSS
-411 NVKSSSNAKPVKTKR
+411 NIQDSHKKTVTKTKR
-426 YDIKADI
+426 YDIDANI
-433 HGNRFRGSATA
+433 YGNRFRGSATA
-444 SDKAEDSKTQHPFTS
+444 YDKAEDSKHPFTS
-459 DATNKLEGG
+459 NATDKLEGG
-468 FYGPKGE
+468 FYGPNAE
-475 ELAGKFLTDDNKL
+475 ELAGKFLTNDNKL
-488 FGVFGAKQEGKV
+488 FGVFGAKRESKAG

-515 NTNNATTFTP
+515 NNTNKATTFTP
-525 FTKKQLDNFGNAKKL
+525 FIKKQLDNFGNAKKL

-561 DKPKST
+561 DKPDSA

-615 KAVPTTGKAK
+615 KAVPITGKAK

-638 SSKGFN
+638 SAKSFT
-644 DAKDVADFDI
+644 DAEDVANFDI

-665 ITKDRKDPVFNITGQ
+665 ITKDRKDPVFNIKGE

-700 KIDSSST
+700 KVDSSST

-716 EVTGGFYGP
+716 KVTGGFYGP
-725 NATEMGGSFA
+725 NATEMGGSFV
-735 HKNSGDDG
+735 HKNNGDDG